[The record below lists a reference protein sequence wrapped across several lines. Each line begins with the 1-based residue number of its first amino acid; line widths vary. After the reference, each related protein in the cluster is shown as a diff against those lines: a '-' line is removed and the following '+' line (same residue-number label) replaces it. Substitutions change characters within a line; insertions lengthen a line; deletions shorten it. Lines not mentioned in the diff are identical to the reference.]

1 MSYVTAVPEAI
12 QGAAQNLAGIRDS
25 LARAVAT
32 AGPTTGIAAAAEDE
46 ISVALAALFGSA
58 GQQFQLASAQAQ
70 AFHAEFETLLSGG
83 AAAYVAAEAANAGQ
97 LLTDAANGISVAAPA
112 AAVPAQVTQTFDLLG
127 GLLDVEI
134 EQTGGILVTIGTPG
148 INLPAVHVPPIN
160 LSAFSLP
167 QITIPPIN
175 IPAGTT
181 PANVMLSGFN
191 LPQITIPS
199 INIPAGSTPPGVTV
213 GSFSLPQI
221 TTPTIAV
228 PPITLPA
235 VTVPGFN
242 LPSIGVP
249 TIGFPSIQFPD
260 LDVMGNNQTLV
271 TIGGLGPLLPGPITV
286 NLENFD
292 IVASL
297 GLNTPGYINAFNIPP
312 ITVGGFTVPPIG
324 LSGFNIPGLTIPP
337 INLGQFTLPQ
347 VSWPGFAT
355 APLTIPPIGVGNFT
369 LPQLSWPGFAT
380 PPLTIPPIG
389 LGAFSLPDVLVPN
402 IAIEP
407 LVIGQFQIP
416 PATSYLSTAAASVNA
431 FISELEFIGSSLT
444 GVGTT

>member
-1 MSYVTAVPEAI
+1 MSYVTTVPEAV
-12 QGAAQNLAGIRDS
+12 QGAAEDLAGIRAS
-25 LARAVAT
+25 LAQAAAT
-32 AGPTTGIAAAAEDE
+32 AGPTTGIAAAAQDE
-46 ISVALAALFGSA
+46 VSVALAALFGSA
-58 GQQFQLASAQAQ
+58 GQQFQALSAQAR
-70 AFHAEFETLLSGG
+70 AFQAEFESLLSGG
-83 AAAYVAAEAANAGQ
+83 AAAYAAAEATNAGQ
-97 LLTDAANGISVAAPA
+97 LLTDAANGVSLAAPA
-112 AAVPAQVTQTFDLLG
+112 AAVPAQVTQSINLLG
-127 GLLDVEI
+127 GIINLQI
-134 EQTGGILVTIGTPG
+134 EQTGGILVSIGTPG
-148 INLPAVHVPPIN
+148 ILLPAVHVPPIN

-167 QITIPPIN
+167 QITIPPIS

-181 PANVMLSGFN
+181 PANVMLSAFN
-191 LPQITIPS
+191 LPQITLPS

-228 PPITLPA
+228 PPITLPS

-242 LPSIGVP
+242 LPSIGIP

-260 LDVMGNNQTLV
+260 LAVMGNNQTLV
-271 TIGGLGPLLPGPITV
+271 TIGGLGPLIPGPITV

-312 ITVGGFTVPPIG
+312 ISIGGFTLPPIG

-389 LGAFSLPDVLVPN
+389 LGAFSLPDVLIPN

-416 PATSYLSTAAASVNA
+416 PVTSYISTAAANVNA
-431 FISELEFIGSSLT
+431 FVSELEFVGGSLIG
-444 GVGTT
+444 